1 MIETPKVAFGSKTE
15 VETCHTAD
23 PFQLSKRTIAAFAK
37 AILRNFRIT
46 VLPSVL
52 RLSEIIEL

>member
-46 VLPSVL
+46 AIPNVLA
-52 RLSEIIEL
+52 